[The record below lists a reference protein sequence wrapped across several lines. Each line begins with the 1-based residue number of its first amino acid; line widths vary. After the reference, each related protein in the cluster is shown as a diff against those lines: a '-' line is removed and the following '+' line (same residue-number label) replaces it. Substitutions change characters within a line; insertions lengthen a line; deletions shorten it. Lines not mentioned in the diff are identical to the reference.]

1 MPAQPVGV
9 YAVTPP
15 FPHPDERLVFL
26 SLTTNPRSP
35 MFPNT
40 SHLEALAAYAMA
52 FVAGAMTAT
61 SA

>member
-1 MPAQPVGV
+1 
-9 YAVTPP
+9 
-15 FPHPDERLVFL
+15 
-26 SLTTNPRSP
+26 

-61 SA
+61 SVIKYIDKVRRDTIVIRRCERS